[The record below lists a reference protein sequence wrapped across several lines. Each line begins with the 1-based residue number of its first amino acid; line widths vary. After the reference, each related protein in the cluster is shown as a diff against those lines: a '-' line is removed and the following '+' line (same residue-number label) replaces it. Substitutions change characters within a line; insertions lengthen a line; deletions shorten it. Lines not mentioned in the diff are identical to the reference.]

1 MTWHEISSRRLNATV
16 ARPTCICPYDT
27 LGEMK
32 LKLLLAPFVGRIA
45 TVTRIRELGSVRVW
59 TDHYGPAHAARA
71 FYLPPE
77 VAAEWLTST
86 GGSNESNSRA
96 KKRGSGFKAAFG

>member
-1 MTWHEISSRRLNATV
+1 MSQAAPWRRRCAS
-16 ARPTCICPYDT
+16 
-27 LGEMK
+27 
-32 LKLLLAPFVGRIA
+32 
-45 TVTRIRELGSVRVW
+45 TVTIASLRYLIRVW

-86 GGSNESNSRA
+86 GGSNESNTRA
-96 KKRGSGFKAAFG
+96 KKRGSAFKAAFG

>member
-1 MTWHEISSRRLNATV
+1 MHCV
-16 ARPTCICPYDT
+16 PPTRVLMWLQI
-27 LGEMK
+27 
-32 LKLLLAPFVGRIA
+32 LAPLKKGDA
-45 TVTRIRELGSVRVW
+45 AACASTVTGTDGDASLRYLILVW

-77 VAAEWLTST
+77 VAAEWLTSR
-86 GGSNESNSRA
+86 SNESNTRA